1 MSDMSP
7 DGLEAPDPSDLR
19 ANGGWRRVAGSLV
32 SLAVS
37 GALLVAL
44 YRSLDLRLVGQT
56 LLGADPVW
64 LVVSVG
70 IIVPI
75 TVLRAMRFFWVAP
88 AGALPGVGE
97 ALRLT
102 LAAAA
107 LNVFLPAKSGD
118 LIKSYFVAKRS
129 ETSAGVSI
137 AIVVYERLCDLF
149 ALIFWCLVGWLV
161 GRPRVPGL
169 PSFFWIL
176 LTGLGAAC
184 ALLISSSR
192 VALHGRAFMARAFP
206 HRRLKR
212 LRRIAQGWPDLL
224 LMLRGRRRWIV
235 GYSLFLWLV
244 HLVQIWFFTVTLG
257 VDVPFTVSAS
267 LSAVALMAGQLPF
280 TVAGLGT
287 RDVALVLLLAQYM
300 APESAAAMGML
311 VSTRSLL
318 PPLLGLPIMWPY
330 LSSAV
335 GDARRWR
342 RTMEQTG

>member
-1 MSDMSP
+1 MKP
-7 DGLEAPDPSDLR
+7 VGTI
-19 ANGGWRRVAGSLV
+19 V
-32 SLAVS
+32 SLLVS
-37 GALLVAL
+37 GALLTVL
-44 YRSLDLRLVGQT
+44 YWSLDIRLIGQT

-64 LVVSVG
+64 LVLSVG
-70 IIVPI
+70 IILPI
-75 TVLRAMRFFWVAP
+75 TVLRAVRFFWVAP

-102 LAAAA
+102 LAATA

-137 AIVVYERLCDLF
+137 AIVVYERLCDVF

-161 GRPRVPGL
+161 GRPQVPGL
-169 PSFFWIL
+169 PSAFWGVL
-176 LTGLGAAC
+176 AMLGAAS
-184 ALLISSSR
+184 AVLISSSR
-192 VALHGRAFMARAFP
+192 VAVYGRELMARAFP

-212 LRRIAQGWPDLL
+212 LRKVAQGWPDLL

-235 GYSLFLWLV
+235 AYSLFLWLV
-244 HLVQIWFFTVTLG
+244 HLVQIWLFTVTLA
-257 VDVPFTVSAS
+257 VDVPFTVCAS

-287 RDVALVLLLAQYM
+287 RDVALVLLLARYM
-300 APESAAAMGML
+300 APESAAAMGVL
-311 VSTRSLL
+311 ISTRSLL
-318 PPLLGLPIMWPY
+318 PPLFGLPFMWPY

-342 RTMEQTG
+342 QTMEQTG